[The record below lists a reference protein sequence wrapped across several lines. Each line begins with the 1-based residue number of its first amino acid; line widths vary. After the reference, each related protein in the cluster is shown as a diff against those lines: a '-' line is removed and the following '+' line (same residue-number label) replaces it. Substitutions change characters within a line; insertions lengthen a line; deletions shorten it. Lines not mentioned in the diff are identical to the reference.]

1 MNALDGIIRDLEDE
15 LQRRSA
21 RGTEYAALARAAD
34 LPLPVVRRMVDR
46 AEGRL
51 LGPRRERDR
60 RVRRATVLLETF
72 EQRDERLV
80 RPPGP
85 QTPNHPWDATEVLTR
100 LDRATDSAGQSGAAR
115 PCPVCSRQFRA
126 GRADR
131 VTCSDHCRD
140 IARRI
145 RGGDPTAPDAVRM
158 LFEPPAC
165 AGCGGPLWARRPDA
179 KHHGA
184 ACVKRAQ
191 RARWA
196 TNREGTI

>member
-15 LQRRSA
+15 LQRRLA
-21 RGTEYAALARAAD
+21 RGAEYAALAQAAD

-72 EQRDERLV
+72 EQRDERLS
-80 RPPGP
+80 RPPGA
-85 QTPNHPWDATEVLTR
+85 QTHHHSWDATEVLKR
-100 LDRATDSAGQSGAAR
+100 LDTATDSAGQSGAAR

-140 IARRI
+140 LARRI
-145 RGGDPTAPDAVRM
+145 RNGDPTAPAAVRM

-165 AGCGGPLWARRPDA
+165 AGCGEPLWARRPDA

-196 TNREGTI
+196 ANRERTI

>member
-1 MNALDGIIRDLEDE
+1 MNALEGIIRELEDE
-15 LQRRSA
+15 LQRRLA
-21 RGTEYAALARAAD
+21 NGTAYAKLAQAAD

-80 RPPGP
+80 RPPAP
-85 QTPNHPWDATEVLTR
+85 KTHNHPWDAAGVLKR
-100 LDRATDSAGQSGAAR
+100 LDQATDSAGQSGAVR

-131 VTCSDHCRD
+131 VTCDDHCRD

-145 RGGDPTAPDAVRM
+145 RGGDATAPDAVRM
-158 LFEPPAC
+158 LYAPPAC
-165 AGCGGPLWARRPDA
+165 AGCGAPLWAKRPDA
-179 KHHGA
+179 KHHDP

-196 TNREGTI
+196 AIREGTI

>member
-1 MNALDGIIRDLEDE
+1 MNALEGIIRDLEDE
-15 LQRRSA
+15 LQRRLA
-21 RGTEYAALARAAD
+21 RGTEYAKLAQAAD

-80 RPPGP
+80 RPPGAK
-85 QTPNHPWDATEVLTR
+85 THYHPWVTTEVLKR
-100 LDRATDSAGQSGAAR
+100 LDRATDSAGQSGAVR

-131 VTCSDHCRD
+131 ITCEAHCRD
-140 IARRI
+140 VARRI
-145 RGGDPTAPDAVRM
+145 RNGDPTAPAAVRM

-165 AGCGGPLWARRPDA
+165 AGCGERLWAKRPDA

-196 TNREGTI
+196 ANREGAV